1 MALARDVSDPFYVNG
16 TTELDY
22 GPHIE
27 DGTQEN
33 RYTTMPKVPRRFDR
47 PSEVLD
53 LTEESWESWEFTY
66 KREEVLHMTPVT
78 STFHGNLSARRTDTD
93 TNSDTETESDSD
105 SDMDGRPSLQG
116 CNIDFKIY
124 NTPSAAQVLH

>member
-78 STFHGNLSARRTDTD
+78 STFHGNLSARRTD
-93 TNSDTETESDSD
+93 
-105 SDMDGRPSLQG
+105 MDGRPSLQG